1 MEVVNMRKEEFKE
14 WLSTRIKKK
23 PTSDCMSRC
32 KAVEIALHTDLDA
45 EYALDKGKRL
55 LQKMQYSISDERKQ
69 KAAPTEFHFK
79 DNANIRYRMANL
91 RSAVNKYFE
100 FFHETTEVFLQK
112 VLQMEFWLYHYCLL
126 LLV

>member
-1 MEVVNMRKEEFKE
+1 MRKEEFKE

-55 LQKMQYSISDERKQ
+55 YRKN
-69 KAAPTEFHFK
+69 EF
-79 DNANIRYRMANL
+79 
-91 RSAVNKYFE
+91 
-100 FFHETTEVFLQK
+100 
-112 VLQMEFWLYHYCLL
+112 
-126 LLV
+126 

>member
-1 MEVVNMRKEEFKE
+1 MRKEEFKE

-55 LQKMQYSISDERKQ
+55 LQKMQYSISDERSK
-69 KAAPTEFHFK
+69 KRH
-79 DNANIRYRMANL
+79 
-91 RSAVNKYFE
+91 
-100 FFHETTEVFLQK
+100 LQNFTLK
-112 VLQMEFWLYHYCLL
+112 IMQILDTVWQI
-126 LLV
+126 

>member
-1 MEVVNMRKEEFKE
+1 MRKEEFKE

-100 FFHETTEVFLQK
+100 FCKENIA
-112 VLQMEFWLYHYCLL
+112 
-126 LLV
+126 

>member
-1 MEVVNMRKEEFKE
+1 MRKGDFKE

-32 KAVEIALHTDLDA
+32 KAVETAYKIDLDT
-45 EYALDKGKRL
+45 EYALDKGTSL
-55 LQKMQYSISDERKQ
+55 LCKMQYSITDERAK
-69 KAAPTEFHFK
+69 KEAPTEFHFK

-100 FFHETTEVFLQK
+100 FCKEDNA
-112 VLQMEFWLYHYCLL
+112 
-126 LLV
+126 